1 MEKNLQT
8 LYGLYSVCYSK
19 HCCCVNTESTPVKVK
34 NKTGCLLPSLLFN
47 KDLETKKAFK
57 KRGGGK
63 MKDLRERE
71 ALLLVSGDISI

>member
-8 LYGLYSVCYSK
+8 LYGLYSK

-47 KDLETKKAFK
+47 KDLETKKAFLK
-57 KRGGGK
+57 KKKKKGK
-63 MKDLRERE
+63 MMKDLRERE
-71 ALLLVSGDISI
+71 ALLLLSRDISI